1 MADVLEFLQNERGIT
16 LDTLKRFGVEADV
29 EGGAVFPFPGGI
41 KTRWHDDDGKRHFKT
56 VKGAELGL
64 FGDKDAVGTEPMFL
78 VEGETDAMRLAQ
90 ELEFKQ
96 TVLGLPG
103 INAWKDEYA
112 KTYFNIPETV
122 YVILDNDD
130 DYKVQATVDRT
141 WLQIRKALKG
151 KARRIKLPEGVKDLC
166 EFFDT
171 YDIDA
176 LRTLAEE
183 RGSHIWHYDAL
194 DLSKP
199 APPPDWMVDELV
211 CKGDL
216 TMLIGE
222 PGVGKSWIS
231 LALAVA
237 VAEGYTTFLGRKLDT
252 ASTRVLYVDEENPEA
267 LVRHRLK
274 LLGLT
279 ETGQENIRYL
289 HRQGIRLDKKPEA
302 LLDEALEWEPS
313 LIVLDSLTRLHTKDE
328 NHAGEVAALFND
340 GINPLARE
348 TGATTLVLHHV
359 NKGESNSSFSRAR
372 GSGDISA
379 SIDSG
384 LDIRPSDTSGGINIA
399 HYKSRWILEG
409 AVIRAQIADT
419 PDGNVTII
427 VNNKSA
433 F

>member
-1 MADVLEFLQNERGIT
+1 MADVWRFLQDERGLSEET
-16 LDTLKRFGVEADV
+16 LNRFGIEALED
-29 EGGAVFPFPGGI
+29 GGVRFPFPGGI

-56 VKGAELGL
+56 EKGAELGL

-78 VEGETDAMRLAQ
+78 VEGETDTMRLAQ

-96 TVLGLPG
+96 TVVGLPG

-112 KTYFNIPETV
+112 ERFFRIPETV
-122 YVILDNDD
+122 YVILDNDP
-130 DYKVQATVDRT
+130 DYKVAATVDKT
-141 WLQIRKALKG
+141 WMQIRKALRG
-151 KARRIKLPEGVKDLC
+151 KARRIRLPDGIKDLC
-166 EFFDT
+166 EFFEIYDVDT
-171 YDIDA
+171 
-176 LRTLAEE
+176 LRALAED

-194 DLSKP
+194 DLSKDP
-199 APPPDWMVDELV
+199 GPPDWMVHELIH
-211 CKGDL
+211 KGDL
-216 TMLIGE
+216 CMMIGE
-222 PGVGKSWIS
+222 PGVGKSWLS
-231 LALAVA
+231 MSLAVA
-237 VAEGYTTFLGRKLDT
+237 VAESQPTFLGRALAT
-252 ASTRVLYVDEENPEA
+252 NSPRVLYVDEENPEA
-267 LVRHRLK
+267 LVKHRLK

-279 ETGQENIRYL
+279 TTGQENIRYL
-289 HRQGIRLDKKPEA
+289 HRQGVRLDKRPEA

-328 NHAGEVAALFND
+328 NNAGEVAGLFND

-359 NKGESNSSFSRAR
+359 NKGESTSSFSRAR

-384 LDIRPSDTSGGINIA
+384 LDVRASDSSGGINIA

-419 PDGNVTII
+419 PSGNVEII
-427 VNNKSA
+427 TQRSA